1 MSGLFK
7 SRSVILNSKSSLAS
21 SLFFNQRRNAGG
33 AYSHFK
39 VKKQNWVEQNEIYR
53 ENQFMTWAVVPKNI
67 LYVVFLVG
75 LPLGFRSLYMQE
87 LAIRD
92 AEQGRPIHERM

>member
-1 MSGLFK
+1 
-7 SRSVILNSKSSLAS
+7 
-21 SLFFNQRRNAGG
+21 
-33 AYSHFK
+33 
-39 VKKQNWVEQNEIYR
+39 
-53 ENQFMTWAVVPKNI
+53 MTWAVVPKNI

-92 AEQGRPIHERM
+92 AEQGRPVHERM

>member
-1 MSGLFK
+1 MSGLLRSRVIFK
-7 SRSVILNSKSSLAS
+7 SKSSFAS
-21 SLFFNQRRNAGG
+21 SLYFIQRRNAGG

-92 AEQGRPIHERM
+92 AEQGRPVHERM